1 MISWLSSTNAKYF
14 VLVVLF
20 FVIVTGFLFLL
31 SSHSSPS
38 QLACWVT
45 WTENKSRGR
54 TFNYKFLYILFLVL
68 SISLIVMYTSLLGQ
82 LASSILPSK
91 MTEEVTG
98 GVNNATIEGWY
109 SNNTVILICNKIL
122 KFSFGFI
129 LEFILILIY
138 YLKVLN

>member
-1 MISWLSSTNAKYF
+1 MSLYCTMISWLSSTNAKYF

-68 SISLIVMYTSLLGQ
+68 SISLIVMYTSSSHQAGMLGM
-82 LASSILPSK
+82 L
-91 MTEEVTG
+91 

-122 KFSFGFI
+122 KFSFWLLCQLARNLF
-129 LEFILILIY
+129 LS
-138 YLKVLN
+138 